1 MKTKAIPKTFEARME
16 RLQVIVNIMEKGEAP
31 LEESV
36 ALYKEG
42 MELSAAC
49 RKQLE
54 KARHDIRL
62 YGEKGEENFTVD
74 TTLEQNTTAG
84 EE

>member
-1 MKTKAIPKTFEARME
+1 MKAKALPKTFEARME
-16 RLQVIVNIMEKGEAP
+16 RLQAIIAVMEKGEAP

-49 RKQLE
+49 RTQLE

-62 YGEKGEENFTVD
+62 CTEKGEEAFNAES
-74 TTLEQNTTAG
+74 LG
-84 EE
+84 EDGE

>member
-1 MKTKAIPKTFEARME
+1 MKSKALPKTFEARME
-16 RLQVIVNIMEKGEAP
+16 RLQNIVQTMEKGEAP

-62 YGEKGEENFTVD
+62 YSEKGEEIFD
-74 TTLEQNTTAG
+74 METAG
-84 EE
+84 EEE

>member
-1 MKTKAIPKTFEARME
+1 MKAKALPKTFEARME
-16 RLQVIVNIMEKGEAP
+16 RLQHIISVMEKGEAP

-42 MELSAAC
+42 MTLSAAC
-49 RKQLE
+49 RTQLE

-62 YGEKGEENFTVD
+62 CTEKGEEAF
-74 TTLEQNTTAG
+74 NTDELG
-84 EE
+84 EDDE

>member
-1 MKTKAIPKTFEARME
+1 MKAKSLPKTFEARME
-16 RLQVIVNIMEKGEAP
+16 RLQAIIQIMEKGEAP

-42 MELSAAC
+42 MELSTAC
-49 RKQLE
+49 RTQLE

-62 YGEKGEENFTVD
+62 CTEKGEEIFD
-74 TTLEQNTTAG
+74 MHSAG
-84 EE
+84 EENE

>member
-1 MKTKAIPKTFEARME
+1 MKTKALPKTFEARME
-16 RLQVIVNIMEKGEAP
+16 RLQNIVSAMEKGEAP

-42 MELSAAC
+42 MELGAAC

-62 YGEKGEENFTVD
+62 YGEKGEEDFDV
-74 TTLEQNTTAG
+74 ESAG
-84 EE
+84 EEA

>member
-1 MKTKAIPKTFEARME
+1 MKTKGIPKTFEARME
-16 RLQVIVNIMEKGEAP
+16 RLQHIVHAMEKGEAP
-31 LEESV
+31 LEESL

-54 KARHDIRL
+54 KARHEIRL
-62 YGEKGEENFTVD
+62 YSEKGEEEFAMEN
-74 TTLEQNTTAG
+74 TLAAG
-84 EE
+84 DA

>member
-1 MKTKAIPKTFEARME
+1 MKTKGLPKTFEARME
-16 RLQVIVNIMEKGEAP
+16 RLQSIITIMEKGEAP

-42 MELSAAC
+42 MELSTAC
-49 RKQLE
+49 RTQLE

-62 YGEKGEENFTVD
+62 CTEKGEEAFEANS
-74 TTLEQNTTAG
+74 AG
-84 EE
+84 EEE